1 MYFESG
7 GIYHIYNQG
16 NKRQPEVLVG
26 ARLGVALRL
35 KIRALVLLL
44 LTLRLKIRALVLLL
58 LTLRLVTEV

>member
-44 LTLRLKIRALVLLL
+44 LTLRLKIRA
-58 LTLRLVTEV
+58 